1 MVLIKCD
8 KQKMPQDFSLIK
20 YSTDKDILF
29 IDRTFKNSPEEKFFS
44 NGTKAI
50 RGQRISSRKKR

>member
-1 MVLIKCD
+1 
-8 KQKMPQDFSLIK
+8 MPLDFPFNN

-44 NGTKAI
+44 NGLKAI
-50 RGQRISSRKKR
+50 RTHCISNRKKR